1 VGQNGKVRERSSM
14 TRKKNDINDQPGKKK
29 EEQDKKKKSRV
40 VMYEADD
47 YLGASA
53 NAVAIGLGNVSAEA
67 EANKRK
73 KELSLT
79 MEERLRLQ
87 SEQSKLIG
95 KTKRLKV
102 AGQGPIVKEVTF
114 VPKSTKKKAESEL
127 RSEGGG
133 GEG

>member
-1 VGQNGKVRERSSM
+1 MK
-14 TRKKNDINDQPGKKK
+14 RKENDINDKPGKKK
-29 EEQDKKKKSRV
+29 EEKEKKKKSRV

-47 YLGASA
+47 YLGAGA
-53 NAVAIGLGNVSAEA
+53 NAVDIGLGNVSAKA

-95 KTKRLKV
+95 ETKRLKV

-114 VPKSTKKKAESEL
+114 VPKSTKKKG
-127 RSEGGG
+127 RVRVKIEGGG